1 MRTNKRIIRV
11 LIAISLLFL
20 ALVTYLLWFNMF
32 RAKDVYTNSYNK
44 RQWESEQQV
53 QRGEIYSQGG
63 VLLAETEIDGE
74 NQEVSKGKIIFSHNR
89 ILFSGVWK
97 NSA

>member
-53 QRGEIYSQGG
+53 QRG
-63 VLLAETEIDGE
+63 
-74 NQEVSKGKIIFSHNR
+74 
-89 ILFSGVWK
+89 
-97 NSA
+97 

>member
-44 RQWESEQQV
+44 RQWESEQHV
-53 QRGEIYSQGG
+53 QRGVNTGNSFPVHSATFLYFSSI
-63 VLLAETEIDGE
+63 
-74 NQEVSKGKIIFSHNR
+74 EVATGNTDRKS
-89 ILFSGVWK
+89 VV
-97 NSA
+97 

>member
-53 QRGEIYSQGG
+53 QRGEIYSQDG
-63 VLLAETEIDGE
+63 VLLAETD
-74 NQEVSKGKIIFSHNR
+74 
-89 ILFSGVWK
+89 
-97 NSA
+97 

>member
-53 QRGEIYSQGG
+53 QRGEIYSSAASDVYKRQ
-63 VLLAETEIDGE
+63 D
-74 NQEVSKGKIIFSHNR
+74 IFSGRGAACRNGDR
-89 ILFSGVWK
+89 R
-97 NSA
+97 